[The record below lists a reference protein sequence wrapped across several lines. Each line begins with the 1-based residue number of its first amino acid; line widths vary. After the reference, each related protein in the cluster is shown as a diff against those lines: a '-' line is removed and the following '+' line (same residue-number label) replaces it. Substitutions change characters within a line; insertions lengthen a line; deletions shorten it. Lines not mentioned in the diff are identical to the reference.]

1 MAAPS
6 GAFASTASIGLIGGE
21 LLTSA
26 IAARIFWA
34 ASMNWTKLMAG
45 NSELKKGRRRLAG
58 RVGPPEGTTLRSF
71 ALLLLGHG
79 RGSARSRRGGSR
91 RLATRRRDLRHIR
104 DSRAGALSSTWRGT
118 PIVS

>member
-45 NSELKKGRRRLAG
+45 NSELNKRRRRLVR

-71 ALLLLGHG
+71 DLLLFGHG
-79 RGSARSRRGGSR
+79 RGSARFRHGRSRRP
-91 RLATRRRDLRHIR
+91 AICRRDLRHIR
-104 DSRAGALSSTWRGT
+104 DSR
-118 PIVS
+118 